1 MRMRKRGAFRNED
14 VVLDA
19 LEPRLAAAGFDRSGH
34 LFHRTRNSGEV
45 DERIEAIAV
54 RLGNSCRTVWVH
66 VSTRFP
72 AAIELLS
79 EVRPFTFRREHARSV
94 PGFLSDLACQL
105 QLRHFPRLSEDA
117 LAEGVWQRHDGRLQ
131 RRRTSPAEVITAI
144 LQQLIEAYA
153 LPAFEQRLTLEHVAQ
168 AAEQQG
174 FRTLSH
180 AASWPIAARLLL
192 GDIEGAGRAFAAN
205 PLALARNEREF
216 DAAKC
221 WLQGKGASV
230 DGCEWSAQSAARV
243 WELRQPYWLDGELV

>member
-19 LEPRLAAAGFDRSGH
+19 LEPWLAAAGFDRSGH
-34 LFHRTRNSGEV
+34 LFHRGRDSGATH
-45 DERIEAIAV
+45 ERIEAIAV
-54 RLGNSCRTVWVH
+54 CLGTSCRTVWLH
-66 VSTRFP
+66 VSTKFP

-94 PGFLSDLACQL
+94 PGYISDLACQL

-117 LAEGVWQRHDGRLQ
+117 LAPGVRQRHDGRLQ
-131 RRRTSPAEVITAI
+131 RRRTSPSEVITAI
-144 LQQLIEAYA
+144 LLRLIEAHA
-153 LPAFEQRLTLEHVAQ
+153 LPAFAQRLTLERVAQ
-168 AAEQQG
+168 AAEQPG
-174 FRTLSH
+174 FCKLNH

-192 GDIEGAGRAFAAN
+192 GDVEGAGRAFARN

-221 WLQGKGASV
+221 WLQGKGANL
-230 DGCEWSAQSAARV
+230 DGCAWSAQRAARV

>member
-19 LEPRLAAAGFDRSGH
+19 LEPWLAAAGFGRSGH
-34 LFHRTRNSGEV
+34 LFHRCRDSGAFH
-45 DERIEAIAV
+45 ERIEAIAV
-54 RLGNSCRTVWVH
+54 CLGNSCRTVWVH
-66 VSTRFP
+66 VSTKFP

-79 EVRPFTFRREHARSV
+79 EVRPFTFRGEHARSV
-94 PGFLSDLACQL
+94 PGYLSDLACQL

-144 LQQLIEAYA
+144 LQQLIEAHA
-153 LPAFEQRLTLEHVAQ
+153 LPAFEQRLTLERVAQ
-168 AAEQQG
+168 AAEQPG
-174 FRTLSH
+174 FRILNH

-192 GDIEGAGRAFAAN
+192 GDVEGAGRAFACN
-205 PLALARNEREF
+205 PLSLARNEREF
-216 DAAKC
+216 DAAKF

-230 DGCEWSAQSAARV
+230 DDCEWSAQSAARV
-243 WELRQPYWLDGELV
+243 WEIPRPYWLDGELV

>member
-19 LEPRLAAAGFDRSGH
+19 LEPWLAAAGFDRSGH
-34 LFHRTRNSGEV
+34 LFHRARSGGEA

-54 RLGNSCRTVWVH
+54 CLGNSCRTVWLH
-66 VSTRFP
+66 VSTKFP
-72 AAIELLS
+72 AAVELLS
-79 EVRPFTFRREHARSV
+79 EVRPFTFQRAHARSV
-94 PGFLSDLACQL
+94 PGYLSDLACQL

-117 LAEGVWQRHDGRLQ
+117 LAAGVWQRHDGRLQ
-131 RRRTSPAEVITAI
+131 RQRTSPAEVVVEI
-144 LQQLIEAYA
+144 LQQLINTCA
-153 LPAFEQRLTLEHVAQ
+153 LPAFKQRLTLERVAQ
-168 AAEQQG
+168 AAEQPG

-205 PLALARNEREF
+205 PFALARNEREF

-221 WLQGKGASV
+221 WLQGKGANL
-230 DGCEWSAQSAARV
+230 DGCAWRAQSAARV
-243 WELRQPYWLDGELV
+243 WELPQPCWLDGELV